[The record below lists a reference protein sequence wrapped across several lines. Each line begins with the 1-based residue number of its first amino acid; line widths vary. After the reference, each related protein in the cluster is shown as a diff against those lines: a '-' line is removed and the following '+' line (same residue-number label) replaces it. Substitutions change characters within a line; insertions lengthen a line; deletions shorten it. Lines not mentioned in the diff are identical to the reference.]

1 MSQSLDAWNEAVS
14 VFGASAAAK
23 LTGPGDREAAIRAP
37 LEALV
42 KAVGEISGKAAV
54 LHDEVRD
61 EVRHVRPDYG
71 VSIKKIMM
79 GYIEVKAPGRSINPA
94 EFSGHDLTQWERQKD
109 LPNLLYTNG
118 TEWRLYV
125 DAELIAHSTLTKRA
139 LIEVGADLRA
149 NSDFELLIHT
159 FLSWH
164 ASPITS
170 VQTLVRAI
178 APLTRLLRGE
188 VLDQL
193 ETERRRLASGAK
205 EEDQPFIGLSRDW
218 RRLLFPQAE
227 DKTFADGYAQ
237 AVTFALLLA
246 RTSNIDFQGR
256 SLHDVG
262 QELGIQHSLMGRALQ
277 LLTDD
282 VAAGFKVTLDLLV
295 TVIGAVQ
302 WDKIRKSKRDVYLY
316 LYEEFLAEYDDQLR
330 QASGTYYTPKELV
343 DQMVRLTQRV
353 LVDKL
358 GIAEGFASK
367 QVFTIDPAMGTGT
380 FLQSIVDE
388 VREYVTEDG
397 IGPGGVGD
405 ALTNLATRLAGFEIQ
420 MGPYAVAELRVAEL
434 LTQAGAKSPAGGLK
448 LYVTDTLDDPEA
460 DISQI
465 ASGLQSIANSR
476 KRANELK
483 RDQKVN
489 VVIGN
494 PPYRELATGVG
505 GWVENG
511 SASNKKKG
519 QGILRAFKENVPS
532 AQLQKLTN
540 LYVYFWRWATWK
552 VWESTPADETGVV
565 CFITTSGY
573 VTGTAFKSMRNYI
586 RTYASEGWIIDLT
599 PEGQTPDVPTRIF
612 PGVRQPLAIGIFVR
626 RPDTDN
632 DTPATIHYL
641 AAHGTRHD
649 KFELLRKLDLSAGTW
664 RGVRTD
670 WIAPFTPAPTTAW
683 DTWPAIEQLFAWY
696 APGIFPTRTWV
707 YSPSTATLELRW
719 KALVSE
725 SDGVERIKLLKDKH
739 RSTFDSQFKDL
750 PGFPHAARLPKI
762 SSLAPSA
769 TMEPAIRIGF
779 RAFDRQYLIA
789 DPRLIHRAREGLWS
803 ARDLIGQVYIVEQ
816 HVHRISDGPAL
827 LFSALMPDNDHFNNR
842 GGRTFPF
849 LHPDGSPNVATGL
862 IDALSTLYGAEMTAR
877 DLLNYVAGIAGHPSY
892 TDRFEDELETPG
904 IRVPLTADAEL
915 FQKVAKVG
923 SAVIWA
929 HAFGNAPIDGV
940 PASVLFAKD
949 DPRRITLRVAIKSLP
964 KGLEYDA
971 GAQELVIGGGRFG
984 PISEEVFNFTV
995 GGRNV
1000 LKSWVDYRAK
1010 EPAGKRTSPLDDV
1023 SPTAWESEWS
1033 QDLVEIL
1040 SVLTRLVEFEPEQ
1053 AELLA
1058 AVLDGG
1064 LLTTVALASAGA
1076 AWPTADTRK
1085 PRPAGDGTLPLWG
1098 DGNSD

>member
-1 MSQSLDAWNEAVS
+1 VSQPLDAWDEAVS
-14 VFGASAAAK
+14 LFGASAAAK
-23 LTGPGDREAAIRAP
+23 LAGPGDREAAIRAP

-42 KAVGEISGKAAV
+42 KAVGAISGKAAV

-94 EFSGHDLTQWERQKD
+94 EFSGHDLEQWERQKD
-109 LPNLLYTNG
+109 LPNLIYTNG

-125 DAELIAHSTLTKRA
+125 DAELIAHATLTTGV
-139 LIEVGADLRA
+139 LVEVGAGLRA
-149 NSDFELLIHT
+149 NSDFELLVQT

-188 VLDQL
+188 VIDQL
-193 ETERRRLASGAK
+193 ETERQRVASGAK
-205 EEDQPFIGLSRDW
+205 EDEQPFIGLSRDW

-262 QELGIQHSLMGRALQ
+262 QELGLQHSLMGRALQ

-353 LVDKL
+353 LIDTL
-358 GIAEGFASK
+358 GISEGFASK

-380 FLQSIVDE
+380 FLQSIVEE

-397 IGPGGVGD
+397 IGAGGVGD

-460 DISQI
+460 DLTQI

-519 QGILRAFKENVPS
+519 QGILRAFKDKIPS

-552 VWESTPADETGVV
+552 VWESTPADESGVV

-573 VTGTAFKSMRNYI
+573 VTGTAFKSMRSYI

-632 DTPATIHYL
+632 ATPATIHYL

-649 KFELLRKLDLSAGTW
+649 KFELLRRLDLSEEGW
-664 RGVRTD
+664 RDVRTD
-670 WIAPFTPAPTTAW
+670 WTAPFTSAPTTAW

-696 APGIFPTRTWV
+696 SPGIFPTRTWV
-707 YSPSTATLELRW
+707 YSPSTTTLDARW
-719 KALVSE
+719 KAMVGETNKVERAKLVKD
-725 SDGVERIKLLKDKH
+725 SDGLIEK
-739 RSTFDSQFKDL
+739 QFKDL
-750 PGFPHAARLPKI
+750 PGFEHKTRLPKL
-762 SSLAPSA
+762 SSLQASTPS
-769 TMEPAIRIGF
+769 EPAVRVGF

-803 ARDLIGQVYIVEQ
+803 ARDLVGQVYVIEQ
-816 HVHRISDGPAL
+816 HTESLDSGPGL
-827 LFSALMPDNDHFNNR
+827 LFSGLMPDFHHFNNR

-849 LHPDGSPNVATGL
+849 LHPDGTPNLAVGL
-862 IDALSTLYGAEMTAR
+862 AETLSTLYGVDVTAR
-877 DLLNYVAGIAGHPSY
+877 DLLNYVAGITGHPNY

-904 IRVPLTADAEL
+904 IRVPLTANGEL
-915 FQKVAKVG
+915 FQKVAGIG
-923 SAVIWA
+923 STVVWA
-929 HAFGNAPIDGV
+929 QTYGSEAIDDV
-940 PASVLFAKD
+940 PTSVLFAKD

-964 KGLEYDA
+964 DGLEYDA
-971 GAQELVIGGGRFG
+971 SSQELVIGGGRFG
-984 PISEEVFNFTV
+984 PISEEVFNYAV

-1023 SPTAWESEWS
+1023 NPTAWESEWS
-1033 QDLVEIL
+1033 GDLVEIL
-1040 SVLTRLVEFEPEQ
+1040 SVLTRLVELEPEQ
-1053 AELLA
+1053 ADLLG

-1064 LLTTVALASAGA
+1064 VLTTAALATAGVT
-1076 AWPTADTRK
+1076 WPTSDTRK
-1085 PRPAGDGTLPLWG
+1085 PHPASDGALPLWG
-1098 DGNSD
+1098 DGDSD